1 MNNTFQPVL
10 VSWQIPDPSRR
21 WERLICRNQT
31 ELDYARSELKGID
44 YYEQRIYP
52 NLIEPQESEGQD
64 ADSN

>member
-1 MNNTFQPVL
+1 MGNDFQPIL
-10 VSWQIPDPSRR
+10 VSWQRPDTSRH

-52 NLIEPQESEGQD
+52 NLIDKCTESED
-64 ADSN
+64 KR

>member
-10 VSWQIPDPSRR
+10 VSWQRPDTSRC

-52 NLIEPQESEGQD
+52 NLIEPQAEKEQ
-64 ADSN
+64 NE